1 MPTPHAATVSLVFG
15 LVFGLVLATTPALA
29 DAVPIYP
36 VDANCREARSV
47 LYGGS
52 QLSDARKQA
61 FEADC
66 VRRQQEAYE
75 AVKDAWPTLQV
86 KDQRL
91 CTRLVTTTNYILL
104 ANCVASQAAQETA
117 VDQPGPRHFHP

>member
-1 MPTPHAATVSLVFG
+1 MRTLHAAITGLLLVSTP
-15 LVFGLVLATTPALA
+15 VLA
-29 DAVPIYP
+29 DDVPTYP

-47 LYGGS
+47 LYQGS

-66 VRRQQEAYE
+66 IRRQQDAYDT
-75 AVKDAWPTLQV
+75 VKGAWPSLQA

-91 CTRLVTTTNYILL
+91 CRRLVTTGNYILL

-117 VDQPGPRHFHP
+117 VNQPGPKHFHP

>member
-1 MPTPHAATVSLVFG
+1 MRTLHAALVG
-15 LVFGLVLATTPALA
+15 ILLASTPVLA
-29 DAVPIYP
+29 DEIPIYP

-47 LYGGS
+47 LYRGS
-52 QLSDARKQA
+52 ELSDARKRA
-61 FEADC
+61 FETDC
-66 VRRQQEAYE
+66 VQRQQDAYE
-75 AVKDAWPTLQV
+75 AVKDAWPNLQD

-117 VDQPGPRHFHP
+117 VSQPGPKHFHP